1 MHYSEGWITA
11 WGNAISIRVRRP
23 ENYGKNL
30 TLRYPITMLFDG
42 TALRITLDNFCG
54 TQLVRLH
61 HACAAK
67 VTKGSSVD
75 PETNQTVLFGGSPRV
90 TLPVGGSVQSDPIE
104 LPFQRGER
112 VAISLYFDDFTE
124 LRSAVNVT
132 GPLSPGY
139 FSVGDFADAANL
151 PIDQTNSTNWFYF
164 LSGVEART
172 NENNRAIVCFGDS
185 ITAQAW
191 PDYLMQR
198 VLAEGNGSVSVVR
211 KAASGTRI
219 LRQYD
224 NIVYDSYGLRGE
236 VRFPHEVPCTGA
248 DTVII
253 QHGINDIIHPVGTNV
268 NPFRP
273 WSDLPT
279 LDELIGGL
287 RRYIGWAKDYGMQV
301 YMGTLLPIE
310 GWRTYAP
317 FRENLRQGVNEWIRT
332 TRDIDGCI
340 DFDRA
345 LRDPMHPGAFAPGY
359 DSGDHLHPSGS
370 AYKRMAQ
377 EVPAELLRRY

>member
-1 MHYSEGWITA
+1 
-11 WGNAISIRVRRP
+11 
-23 ENYGKNL
+23 
-30 TLRYPITMLFDG
+30 
-42 TALRITLDNFCG
+42 
-54 TQLVRLH
+54 
-61 HACAAK
+61 
-67 VTKGSSVD
+67 
-75 PETNQTVLFGGSPRV
+75 
-90 TLPVGGSVQSDPIE
+90 
-104 LPFQRGER
+104 

-124 LRSAVNVT
+124 LRSAVNIT

-139 FSVGDFADAANL
+139 FSVGDHADAASL
-151 PIDQTNSTNWFYF
+151 PMDLTNSTSWFYF
-164 LSGVEART
+164 LSSIEART
-172 NENNRAIVCFGDS
+172 NENNRAIVCYGDS

-191 PDYLMQR
+191 PDFLMQR
-198 VLAEGNGSVSVVR
+198 VLKESNGSVSIIR

-236 VRFPHEVPCTGA
+236 VRFPHEVPCPGA

-287 RRYIGWAKDYGMQV
+287 RRYVGWAKDYGMQV
-301 YMGTLLPIE
+301 YVGTLLPIE

-332 TRDIDGCI
+332 TREIDGCI
-340 DFDRA
+340 DFDLA
-345 LRDPMHPGAFAPGY
+345 VRDPMRPTAFANGY
-359 DSGDHLHPSGS
+359 DSGDHLHPSNA

-377 EVPAELLRRY
+377 EIPAELLKRY

>member
-1 MHYSEGWITA
+1 MQKNEGWIAA
-11 WGNAISIRVRRP
+11 WGNAMSIRVRRP

-42 TALRITLDNFCG
+42 SALRITLDNFCG

-67 VTKGSSVD
+67 SAAGASILPGTS
-75 PETNQTVLFGGSPRV
+75 QTITFGGSPRV
-90 TLPVGGSVQSDPIE
+90 TLPVGGSVQSDAVAMD
-104 LPFQRGER
+104 FKRGER
-112 VAISLYFDDFTE
+112 ITISLYFDDFTE

-139 FSVGDFADAANL
+139 FAVGDFADSEKL
-151 PIDQTNSTNWFYF
+151 PIELSNSTSWFYF
-164 LSGVEART
+164 LSGIDVLT
-172 NENNRAIVCFGDS
+172 NENNRSIVCYGDS

-198 VLAEGNGSVSVVR
+198 ILKEGDGSVSVVR

-224 NIVYDSYGLRGE
+224 NIVYESYGLKGE
-236 VRFPHEVPCTGA
+236 TRFPHEVPLPGA

-253 QHGINDIIHPVGTNV
+253 QHGINDIIHPVGTEV

-279 LDELIGGL
+279 LEQLIDGM

-301 YMGTLLPIE
+301 YLGTLLPIE

-317 FRENLRQGVNEWIRT
+317 FREKLRQSFNDWMRSTHEADGV
-332 TRDIDGCI
+332 I
-340 DFDRA
+340 DFDAA
-345 LRDPMHPGAFAPGY
+345 LRDPFHPTAFAKGY
-359 DSGDHLHPSGS
+359 DSGDHLHPSLA
-370 AYKRMAQ
+370 AYQRMAK
-377 EVPAELLRRY
+377 EVPAELLKR